1 MNPRD
6 IDDILSGRRRDLFA
20 HSLRAGATFAEPF
33 YRLGLNLHQS
43 LYRCGLKSR
52 HAVDVPVVSI
62 GNLTTGGTGKTPFTA
77 RLVKLLIEQGMIPGI
92 ASRGY
97 RALKSEDSHSIPA
110 NDEKL
115 VLDLMCPRTPHRQN
129 RDRVTAAQDLIIDH
143 ADIILIDDGYQH
155 LRLKRDV
162 DLVLID
168 AVNPFGYNHLLPRGL
183 LREPLNAL
191 KRAHLIVI
199 TRTDQITQDQLAG
212 IEHEVRRY
220 TYVPIVHVHFAP
232 TGWQDHRGNTVPISE
247 SHQSAVAFCGI
258 GNPEGF
264 RQGLTKLGLE
274 LNDQNWLV
282 FPDHHHYTQDD
293 LNQLAEVAK
302 EHANGRLVT
311 TLKDLVKI
319 RDLIPQGITC
329 QALLIEA
336 VIDSGEDVLIK
347 TIQSKIK
354 REPQMDADGRR

>member
-20 HSLRAGATFAEPF
+20 HSLRAVTTLAEPF

-43 LYRCGLKSR
+43 LYRCGLKSS
-52 HAVDVPVVSI
+52 HAVNIPVVSI
-62 GNLTTGGTGKTPFTA
+62 GNLTTGGTGKTPFTS
-77 RLVKLLIEQGMIPGI
+77 RLVKLLIDQGMIPGI

-97 RALKSEDSHSIPA
+97 RALKSEDPQNIPA

-115 VLDLMCPRTPHRQN
+115 VLDFMCPRTSHRQN
-129 RDRVTAAQDLIIDH
+129 RDRVAAAQDLIDDQV
-143 ADIILIDDGYQH
+143 DIILLDDGFQH
-155 LRLKRDV
+155 LRLKRDI

-183 LREPLNAL
+183 LREPLNAI

-199 TRTDQITQDQLAG
+199 TRTDQITQEQLAI
-212 IEHEVRRY
+212 IEQKIRRY
-220 TYVPIVHVHFAP
+220 TEVPILHVRFAP

-247 SHQSAVAFCGI
+247 SRQSAVAFCGI
-258 GNPEGF
+258 GNPAGF
-264 RQGLTKLGLE
+264 RQSLIKLGLE
-274 LNDQNWLV
+274 LNDQNWFV
-282 FPDHHHYTQDD
+282 FPDHHHYTQDN
-293 LNQLAEVAK
+293 LNQLAEVAR
-302 EHANGRLVT
+302 EHSNGRLVT

-319 RDLIPQGITC
+319 RELIPKGITC

-336 VIDSGEDVLIK
+336 VIDSGEDVLIE
-347 TIQSKIK
+347 TIQSN
-354 REPQMDADGRR
+354 REEPQMNADGRR